1 MFYRLA
7 EERDIDEIYSL
18 IKDAICNM
26 ENHHIFQWDTWYPTK
41 ADFLSDIRKRQLI
54 VGILNCN
61 IAVVYV
67 INQECDKAYQN
78 GEWKYPDCE
87 YRIIHRLCVN
97 PVYQN
102 QGIGTQTLSHIE
114 RELRKSGIEAVRLDV
129 FSNNPFALS
138 LYSNNGYKKVGYADW
153 RKGRFYLMEKLL

>member
-54 VGILNCN
+54 VGILNYN

-67 INQECDKAYQN
+67 INQECDKIN
-78 GEWKYPDCE
+78 HCKN
-87 YRIIHRLCVN
+87 ININ
-97 PVYQN
+97 
-102 QGIGTQTLSHIE
+102 
-114 RELRKSGIEAVRLDV
+114 
-129 FSNNPFALS
+129 
-138 LYSNNGYKKVGYADW
+138 
-153 RKGRFYLMEKLL
+153 

>member
-87 YRIIHRLCVN
+87 YRNYSQIVCESC
-97 PVYQN
+97 
-102 QGIGTQTLSHIE
+102 LS
-114 RELRKSGIEAVRLDV
+114 KSRHWDTNT
-129 FSNNPFALS
+129 FP
-138 LYSNNGYKKVGYADW
+138 Y
-153 RKGRFYLMEKLL
+153 

>member
-1 MFYRLA
+1 M
-7 EERDIDEIYSL
+7 
-18 IKDAICNM
+18 
-26 ENHHIFQWDTWYPTK
+26 
-41 ADFLSDIRKRQLI
+41 
-54 VGILNCN
+54 
-61 IAVVYV
+61 YV